1 VTNLH
6 TKHIYFMQEAR
17 IVEVALVWMMCGV
30 LVAFFFLVKLGA
42 GPAILGGQEAIPQ
55 RQMVE
60 AEVDHAT
67 VGEQHRAL
75 LESRVPASKVDTP
88 E

>member
-1 VTNLH
+1 
-6 TKHIYFMQEAR
+6 MREAR
-17 IVEVALVWMMCGV
+17 IVEVALVWMMCGI
-30 LVAFFFLVKLGA
+30 LAAFFFLVKLGG
-42 GPAILGGQEAIPQ
+42 GPVILGGQEVIPQ

-67 VGEQHRAL
+67 VGEQHRSL